1 MLLALQDILN
11 ADELAT
17 LRERV
22 VRAEYAA
29 GGLTAGEGSRERKHN
44 LQIAAGD
51 PALPELRQVVTQ
63 AFMRN
68 QLFQF
73 LAMPKHIMPIV
84 FNRYDEG
91 MYYKDH
97 VDFPLLGTSPRMRA
111 DLSIT
116 LFLSN
121 RDEYEGGELVIEQS
135 SGAQAVKLDSGQAII
150 YPSYSIH
157 RVTPVTRGT
166 RFAAVTTVQ
175 SFVRDEVKRD
185 LIADLVRLMRW
196 VQDVAPQSDQAR
208 LANKIHANLLR
219 IWADE

>member
-1 MLLALQDILN
+1 
-11 ADELAT
+11 
-17 LRERV
+17 
-22 VRAEYAA
+22 
-29 GGLTAGEGSRERKHN
+29 
-44 LQIAAGD
+44 
-51 PALPELRQVVTQ
+51 
-63 AFMRN
+63 
-68 QLFQF
+68 
-73 LAMPKHIMPIV
+73 
-84 FNRYDEG
+84 
-91 MYYKDH
+91 
-97 VDFPLLGTSPRMRA
+97 MRA

-157 RVTPVTRGT
+157 RVTPVTRGA

-175 SFVRDEVKRD
+175 SFVREETKRD

-208 LANKIHANLLR
+208 LANKVHANLLR